1 MPNTTEIDF
10 ATVLACSVHDMKNSL
25 CMVIQSAE
33 LIQAE
38 GSKLSHAAREELALL
53 NYEANRLNSNLL
65 QLLSLYRLDRQQLPV
80 QIDQHYLNEL
90 FEELLLKNQ
99 YYATQRGIE
108 VTVNAED
115 DLNWFFD
122 RDLVLNILN
131 DAIANALRYSHKRII
146 VSARIIDNM
155 LQIEVADDGPGF
167 PDFMLD
173 NAATDMHK
181 LDLRHG
187 HTGLGIFFA
196 KLIAHAH
203 HNKNLRGGVGLQ
215 NGGELNGG
223 NFRLSLP

>member
-1 MPNTTEIDF
+1 MPSNLEIDF

-38 GSKLSHAAREELALL
+38 GEKLSDDARAELARL

-80 QIDQHYLNEL
+80 QIDQDYLSEL
-90 FEELLLKNQ
+90 FEELLLRNQ
-99 YYATQRGIE
+99 YFAMQQDIE
-108 VTVNAED
+108 FIIQVEH

-122 RDLVLNILN
+122 RDLVLNVLN
-131 DAIANALRYSHKRII
+131 DAIANALRYSNRRIVLRAEVI
-146 VSARIIDNM
+146 QGL
-155 LQIEVADDGPGF
+155 LQVQVVDDGPGF

-173 NAATDMHK
+173 NANPDMQK

-196 KLIAHAH
+196 KLIARAH
-203 HNKNLRGGVGLQ
+203 HNKNQRGQVSLQ
-215 NGGELNGG
+215 NNSELSGGS
-223 NFRLSLP
+223 FSLTLP

>member
-1 MPNTTEIDF
+1 MTNTTEIDF

-38 GSKLSHAAREELALL
+38 GSKLSHDAREELALL

-65 QLLSLYRLDRQQLPV
+65 QLLSLFRLERQQLPV
-80 QIDQHYLNEL
+80 QIDQHYLNEV

-99 YYATQRGIE
+99 YYATQRGIK
-108 VTVNAED
+108 VNINAEG

-122 RDLVLNILN
+122 RDLVLNVLN
-131 DAIANALRYSHKRII
+131 DAVANALRYSSKQILI
-146 VSARIIDNM
+146 SAELADNM
-155 LQIEVADDGPGF
+155 LHIIVADDGPGF
-167 PDFMLD
+167 PDFMLHS
-173 NAATDMHK
+173 AAPDMNK

-196 KLIAHAH
+196 KLIARAH
-203 HNKNLRGGVGLQ
+203 HNKSQRGMVSLQ
-215 NGGELNGG
+215 NNGELSGG
-223 NFRLSLP
+223 SFRLTLP

>member
-1 MPNTTEIDF
+1 MTTPTEIDY
-10 ATVLACSVHDMKNSL
+10 ATILASSVHDMKNSL

-38 GSKLSHAAREELALL
+38 GAKLSHGAREELALL

-80 QIDQHYLNEL
+80 QIDQHYLQEL

-99 YYATQRGIE
+99 YYATQRGIT
-108 VTVNAED
+108 VTIHAGD

-122 RDLVLNILN
+122 RDLILTILN
-131 DAIANALRYSHKRII
+131 DAVANALRYSTTQILIRATIT
-146 VSARIIDNM
+146 DNQ
-155 LQIEVADDGPGF
+155 LQIVVADDGPGF
-167 PDFMLD
+167 PDFMLH

-181 LDLRHG
+181 PDLRHG

-196 KLIAHAH
+196 KLIARAH
-203 HNKNLRGGVGLQ
+203 HNKNQRGIVSLQ
-215 NGGELNGG
+215 NGNELIGG
-223 NFRLSLP
+223 SFRLTLP

>member
-1 MPNTTEIDF
+1 MPNTLEIDF

-38 GSKLSHAAREELALL
+38 GDKLSDDARAELARL

-80 QIDQHYLNEL
+80 QIDQHYLSEL

-99 YYATQRGIE
+99 YFALQQDIE
-108 VTVNAED
+108 FIIQVEH
-115 DLNWFFD
+115 DLSWFFD
-122 RDLVLNILN
+122 RDLVLSVLN
-131 DAIANALRYSHKRII
+131 DAIANALRYSSRRI
-146 VSARIIDNM
+146 VLSAEVAKGM
-155 LQIEVADDGPGF
+155 LKVQVADDGPGF

-173 NAATDMHK
+173 NANPDMHK

-196 KLIAHAH
+196 KLIARAH
-203 HNKNLRGGVGLQ
+203 HNKNQRGQVTLQ
-215 NGGELNGG
+215 NNGELSGG
-223 NFRLSLP
+223 SFSLTLP

>member
-1 MPNTTEIDF
+1 MTNPTEIDF

-38 GSKLSHAAREELALL
+38 GSKLSNDARDELALL

-80 QIDQHYLNEL
+80 QIDQHYLNEV

-99 YYATQRGIE
+99 YFATQRNIE
-108 VTVNAED
+108 VIINSD
-115 DLNWFFD
+115 SDLNWFFD
-122 RDLVLNILN
+122 RDLVMNVLN
-131 DAIANALRYSHKRII
+131 DAIANAMRYSSQRILLSAEVVDTMLHI
-146 VSARIIDNM
+146 V
-155 LQIEVADDGPGF
+155 VADDGPGF
-167 PDFMLD
+167 PDFMLH
-173 NAATDMHK
+173 NAAPDMHK

-196 KLIAHAH
+196 KLIARAH
-203 HNKNLRGGVGLQ
+203 HNKSQRGMVSLQ
-215 NGGELNGG
+215 NDGVLNGG
-223 NFRLSLP
+223 SFRLALP

>member
-80 QIDQHYLNEL
+80 QIDQHYLSEL

-99 YYATQRGIE
+99 YYATQRGLE
-108 VTVNAED
+108 VTVNTED

-131 DAIANALRYSHKRII
+131 DAVANALRYSHKRII
-146 VSARIIDNM
+146 VSAEVSDNM
-155 LQIEVADDGPGF
+155 LHIEVADDGPGF

-173 NAATDMHK
+173 HAATDMQK

-203 HNKNLRGGVGLQ
+203 HNKNLRGRVSLQ
-215 NGGELNGG
+215 NNGELSGG
-223 NFRLSLP
+223 SFRLTLP